1 MIRSHSITTTAP
13 TLSAADGFRL
23 RGHQVTR
30 VEALSDVVFAFA
42 LTLLG
47 VSLGVP
53 RTFDQ
58 LLETM
63 RDFPAFAIC
72 FAILIRLWH
81 DHYRFF
87 RRYGLQDGTTI
98 FLNSVLLFIVIL
110 FVYALKFLVSLWV
123 TVLTTT
129 GDPMARMPDGK
140 MALIIRFNQAEWLI
154 FIFGIGFAAVYAV
167 FALLY
172 VHAYR
177 KRDALQL
184 NTFEAFDTRNRII
197 RNLLVCSVGLL
208 AACASVAIGGYNA
221 RWAGW
226 AFALIPVV
234 SILHTSINKRRR
246 ARLMAPIEN

>member
-1 MIRSHSITTTAP
+1 MTTTDTTVAP

-123 TVLTTT
+123 TVLTT
-129 GDPMARMPDGK
+129 
-140 MALIIRFNQAEWLI
+140 
-154 FIFGIGFAAVYAV
+154 
-167 FALLY
+167 
-172 VHAYR
+172 
-177 KRDALQL
+177 
-184 NTFEAFDTRNRII
+184 
-197 RNLLVCSVGLL
+197 
-208 AACASVAIGGYNA
+208 
-221 RWAGW
+221 
-226 AFALIPVV
+226 
-234 SILHTSINKRRR
+234 
-246 ARLMAPIEN
+246 